1 MTDDMEP
8 DQHQGGYGEPWVWL
22 WPMGLRRVGKGKSKR
37 GSRDHRPTEYTLW
50 SVCIP
55 IPIAMFGSLS
65 PEVPLLR
72 YAKTKVRLPAL
83 TPLAHIESPSCL
95 TDLILARIPCEEK
108 QVVAHLFERCDAIVD
123 APAAHEL

>member
-1 MTDDMEP
+1 MA
-8 DQHQGGYGEPWVWL
+8 
-22 WPMGLRRVGKGKSKR
+22 MGLRRVGKGKSKR
-37 GSRDHRPTEYTLW
+37 GSRDHTHRIHTADPCVFSYSYDVYRYVRL
-50 SVCIP
+50 SSYALC
-55 IPIAMFGSLS
+55 S